1 MMVIACCLHMSLCVS
16 KMTNIMLLVGVLGG
30 FGVVTPVDIKE
41 SNEFLDKVLELRP
54 QLQLNR
60 VAGNY

>member
-1 MMVIACCLHMSLCVS
+1 
-16 KMTNIMLLVGVLGG
+16 MTDIMLLVGVLGG